1 MARARTKET
10 KEMATPF
17 QTLDASAIQELL
29 AKSKQRGEYDRQL
42 KNFLESDVP
51 GIQVPLT
58 EGIFQGKA
66 SSSVKAGFEGAKKR
80 EGAPDGSSEVRVIVD
95 GENVYLI
102 RQDLA

>member
-1 MARARTKET
+1 
-10 KEMATPF
+10 MATQF
-17 QTLDASAIQELL
+17 ATLDADAITALL

-42 KNFLESDVP
+42 KAFLESEAP

-58 EGIFQGKA
+58 EGPFNGKA

-80 EGAPDGSSEVRVIVD
+80 EGAPEGANEVRVIVD

-102 RQDLA
+102 RQDMA